1 MMFATLDDL
10 EGTVELTIFEKA
22 LAECESALAVD
33 EVVLVRGR
41 FERKDGGKVGVVVQ
55 DVTAFKPSEEE
66 VERSEGPGVPARPRP
81 QAGARADRRQA
92 ARGDDHR
99 RAQARARA
107 YPGETEVVLDID
119 TSGGRRLL
127 RLGAGIPG
135 RGDAEPAR
143 RARPHPRAA
152 RAGAA
157 AGAGRRRDLSLRF
170 VSFGMTCRR
179 DLCSGRDCGPSLYR
193 WTGGG
198 GSH

>member
-55 DVTAFKPSEEE
+55 DVTPFKPSEEE
-66 VERSEGPGVPARPRP
+66 VERAKDQVSQLDLGPKPVRVRIDAK
-81 QAGARADRRQA
+81 QHA
-92 ARGDDHR
+92 ATIIDELKHVLEL
-99 RAQARARA
+99 

-127 RLGAGIPG
+127 RLGHGYRVAETPSLRAELG
-135 RGDAEPAR
+135 RILGPLARRAAAEPAVV
-143 RARPHPRAA
+143 A
-152 RAGAA
+152 
-157 AGAGRRRDLSLRF
+157 S
-170 VSFGMTCRR
+170 
-179 DLCSGRDCGPSLYR
+179 
-193 WTGGG
+193 
-198 GSH
+198 